1 MATPLPV
8 MSGGMREIMID
19 FTQKHSNQAEII
31 LGILLVIAITF
42 VEQIPSVISRQATT
56 LPGRLL
62 SFVILLGILS
72 YTRWL
77 HGFLFVVLV
86 ALMMV
91 SKKTVEGFL
100 GSHISE
106 GFSSSKQSQSTKGAE
121 GFSSKN
127 KSQSTFG
134 AEGFEPSDYS
144 TLIVP
149 SKKKWFV
156 EEVLGENPVAIVDEK
171 VRTSA
176 IQDNGRYQKSSVQ
189 DSKSVSK

>member
-106 GFSSSKQSQSTKGAE
+106 GFT
-121 GFSSKN
+121 SSKN

>member
-1 MATPLPV
+1 MSSAPPV

-19 FTQKHSNQAEII
+19 FTQKHSNQAEVI

-72 YTRWL
+72 YTHWL

-91 SKKTVEGFL
+91 SKKTVEGFH

-106 GFSSSKQSQSTKGAE
+106 GFTSSKQSKA
-121 GFSSKN
+121 
-127 KSQSTFG
+127 

>member
-121 GFSSKN
+121 GF
-127 KSQSTFG
+127 
-134 AEGFEPSDYS
+134 EPSDYS

>member
-72 YTRWL
+72 YTRWV

-91 SKKTVEGFL
+91 SKKTVEGFH

-106 GFSSSKQSQSTKGAE
+106 GFSSKKQSKAAE
-121 GFSSKN
+121 GFSSSN
-127 KSQSTFG
+127 QSQSTFG

>member
-127 KSQSTFG
+127 QS
-134 AEGFEPSDYS
+134 EGFEPSDYS